1 MIWPFGRDVDDN
13 IKPFIKFA
21 QHDLIQQKLM
31 ASADLE
37 DNGLQCTIKWFST
50 AVSPMAPVSLYQDYT
65 TSIPTTV
72 STRAGYQ
79 DTTDETTT
87 VSTMASI
94 CIYHNYTTS
103 TLDDTDSHTSPLSS
117 SRYET
122 TTRWNKVTCEPLVW
136 IGTSYGDQFRNQPV
150 TQTDDLAHYVPHA
163 EIMVDS
169 RLRNMASTVSEVI
182 PAPSEVEDVG
192 DEIRTVHVS
201 LLEVTQETNPHV
213 LSKLVI

>member
-1 MIWPFGRDVDDN
+1 MNDN
-13 IKPFIKFA
+13 IKPFKKFA

-50 AVSPMAPVSLYQDYT
+50 TVSPMAPVSLYQDYT

-72 STRAGYQ
+72 STRAPINGYE

-87 VSTMASI
+87 VSTI

-122 TTRWNKVTCEPLVW
+122 TTQWNKVTCEPLVW

-169 RLRNMASTVSEVI
+169 RLRNMASTVSEVF
-182 PAPSEVEDVG
+182 PSWTAPSEVEDVG

-213 LSKLVI
+213 LSELVI